1 MTIKK
6 CAKLLRRLNK
16 WRKNKGRKY
25 ASPGAPFSAEEIDV
39 AIDMAVKILSAI
51 PPVDDIV
58 PSRTGSITRVRKFT
72 NVILN
77 EQAQ

>member
-1 MTIKK
+1 MTIKH
-6 CAKLLRRLNK
+6 CAKLLRQLNK

-25 ASPGAPFSAEEIDV
+25 ASPGIPFSTEDIDA

-51 PPVDDIV
+51 PPADDIA
-58 PSRTGSITRVRKFT
+58 PSRTGAITRIHKFT
-72 NVILN
+72 DVIRN

>member
-1 MTIKK
+1 MTIND

-25 ASPGAPFSAEEIDV
+25 ANPGTPFSAEDIDA

-51 PPVDDIV
+51 PPADDIV
-58 PSRTGSITRVRKFT
+58 PSTTKSITRVRKFT
-72 NVILN
+72 DVIRN